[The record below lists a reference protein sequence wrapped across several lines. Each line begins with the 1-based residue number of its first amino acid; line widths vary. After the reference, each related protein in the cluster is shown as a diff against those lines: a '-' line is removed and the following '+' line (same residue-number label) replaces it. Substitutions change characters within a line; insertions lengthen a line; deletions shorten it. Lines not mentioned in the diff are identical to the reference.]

1 MSGPRVAT
9 TEQLRARPA
18 GLPGLAP
25 ELSTRLHPH
34 GRHLVYETDQYGD
47 ETAED
52 VTVCT
57 VVAVSVAG
65 EPMRFAH
72 LMSDG
77 AYRSLPV
84 IEALLVE
91 HTRLLEARLAS
102 DTIGEIE
109 AWMARGCWSQEK
121 LPFEEG

>member
-25 ELSTRLHPH
+25 EVSSRLHPH

-47 ETAED
+47 MVTDD
-52 VTVCT
+52 VTVCA
-57 VVAVSVAG
+57 VVAVSRSG

-72 LMSDG
+72 LMSDT
-77 AYRSLPV
+77 AFRALPGV
-84 IEALLVE
+84 ERLAVE
-91 HTRLLEARLAS
+91 HTRLLETALAQE
-102 DTIGEIE
+102 TVGEIE
-109 AWMARGCWSQEK
+109 AWMARGCWSQET